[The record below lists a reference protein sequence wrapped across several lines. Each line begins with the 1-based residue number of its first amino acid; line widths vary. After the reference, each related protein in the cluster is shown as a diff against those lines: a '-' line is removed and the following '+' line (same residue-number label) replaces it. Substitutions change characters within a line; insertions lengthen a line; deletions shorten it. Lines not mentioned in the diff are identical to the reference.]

1 MPPKKIKETATCGNP
16 LFLKWLGEWMES
28 ERATNNKIYYTYKK
42 AYESMSKYPLP
53 FSHPSEAAILNGIG
67 PGICQKLEI
76 RLQKHCEE
84 IGQPMPQRLDESIKS
99 ERNERK
105 RNQQESNDYNKEIIL
120 NGPKRKN
127 QKTPTPKIYI
137 PKFRSGAYAILLAL
151 YKSSEIDSISSMIKT
166 DLIKEAQQYC
176 DSSFDMPNGKQ
187 HFYTAWNSMKTLL
200 EKDLVYKSSSPIR
213 FSLTEAGLTVA
224 RQMVLTANV
233 QGRNLFAG
241 VHLNQSS
248 MQNII
253 NEKII
258 NTENSEI
265 SNLENN
271 SINSIE
277 KQTKINNSSSFLE
290 CSSPFKDINDRNEH
304 IIVSAS
310 NIQMS
315 TFDPIIWAPG
325 IFEIILVLDTREVK
339 LKKDR
344 DYIQETLQ
352 QRGVKISVRNLE
364 LGDVIWVA
372 RKNGSLIHL
381 EDIVLDYIVERK
393 RMDDLIGSI
402 KDGRFREQRFRLSKS
417 GAGQIIYLIEDY
429 NLEKAVEFGM
439 DAVKTAMSSIQM
451 LNGYFLKR
459 TANIDQSIDYLV
471 RMTKMLKN
479 IYENKTLYAIPD
491 NAIYRNT
498 FLKMK
503 QNLTLLHPDRNHH
516 VTYSS
521 YCDLNSK
528 SRNLTLKDTFI
539 KMIMTIKGISAD
551 KAAEIIKKY
560 PTPLKLVQEFNSIS
574 NEDDKKKMIM
584 AACESTI
591 RRKRIGPTLSEKIY
605 QIWCADNY

>member
-99 ERNERK
+99 ERNVRK
-105 RNQQESNDYNKEIIL
+105 RNQQESNDYNEEIML
-120 NGPKRKN
+120 NGAKRKN
-127 QKTPTPKIYI
+127 QKTSTPKIYI

-151 YKSSEIDSISSMIKT
+151 YKSSEVNSISSMIKT

-176 DSSFDMPNGKQ
+176 DYSFDMPNGKQ

-224 RQMVLTANV
+224 RQMVLTASV
-233 QGRNLFAG
+233 Q
-241 VHLNQSS
+241 
-248 MQNII
+248 
-253 NEKII
+253 EC
-258 NTENSEI
+258 
-265 SNLENN
+265 
-271 SINSIE
+271 
-277 KQTKINNSSSFLE
+277 SSSF
-290 CSSPFKDINDRNEH
+290 KDIDDRNEH
-304 IIVSAS
+304 TIISAS

-315 TFDPIIWAPG
+315 TFDPIIWTPD
-325 IFEIILVLDTREVK
+325 IFEVILVLDTREVK

-372 RKNGSLIHL
+372 RKNGSFIHH

-498 FLKMK
+498 FLEMK
-503 QNLTLLHPDRNHH
+503 QNLTLMYPDRNYH

-584 AACESTI
+584 AACESAI
-591 RRKRIGPTLSEKIY
+591 RRKRIGPTLSEKMY